1 MLRRDARVIGLVA
14 SGHFVSHFYM
24 LVLPPL
30 FPLIKA
36 EFEISYTALGA
47 VVMAFAVASGS
58 SQLPVGFLVDRIG
71 ARGPLIAGLTLL
83 AGGVALMGL
92 SESYLALVLL
102 AVVAG
107 LGNSVFH
114 PADYSILSASVEG
127 SRLGRAFSVHTFSGL
142 AGWACAPPLMIFL
155 TTLWDWRTALV
166 IVGCLGLAVALM
178 LLLQS
183 RHLRDDTRA
192 ATDTAARAAVRP
204 STGETFGLLLSTPIV
219 LLFLFFVMIAMTSS
233 GLHAFAV
240 TALVQHQGLELTP
253 ANAVLTGFLVAGAL
267 GVLLGGPIA
276 DRTDRYDAV
285 AAVGFIAAAALI
297 VLVAALPLP
306 FAVLIAAFSL
316 AGLMQGMI
324 WPSRDM
330 LVRSITPPGSSGKVF
345 GFVSTGLD
353 VGGALAPVLFGWIVD
368 RGMPSWVFWFTA
380 IFLLLCLVFAAGAA
394 QVARRRQPAIAA
406 E

>member
-107 LGNSVFH
+107 LGNSVFEQ
-114 PADYSILSASVEG
+114 ADYSILSASVEG

-368 RGMPSWVFWFTA
+368 RGMPSWGFWFTA